1 MGANTERRL
10 GGTERMVL
18 IALVV
23 GMVLAGAV
31 ATFSVLLLTQG
42 KSEGEVIEGVTLRM
56 PLEPIE
62 VPRFAGVDQL
72 GREIDESVLRGK
84 WTVLTFGFTNCPTAC
99 PIMHGELVRLMG
111 KLKGTP
117 AQFVT
122 ISVDPTHDTVEQM
135 RSYVDR
141 FEVSHDRWRFVTTG
155 DAESVGRMV
164 DALGFF
170 VSPIPESEFEL
181 PGGGVMLNIDHP
193 TRFFLVDPEGRVVL
207 MPSGTSSPEVDALGD
222 HIRSR
227 LAA

>member
-1 MGANTERRL
+1 MGANSERRL
-10 GGTERMVL
+10 GGTERVVL

-31 ATFSVLLLTQG
+31 ATFSVLLLAQ
-42 KSEGEVIEGVTLRM
+42 SEGEVIEGVTLRM
-56 PLEPIE
+56 PLEPIP
-62 VPRFAGVDQL
+62 VPNFAGVDQL
-72 GREIDESVLRGK
+72 GREISQSVLVGK

-111 KLKGTP
+111 KLTGTP
-117 AQFVT
+117 VQFVT
-122 ISVDPTHDTVEQM
+122 ISVDPAHDTVEQM
-135 RSYVDR
+135 RAYVDR

-155 DAESVGRMV
+155 DAESVHRMV
-164 DALGFF
+164 EALGFF

-181 PGGGVMLNIDHP
+181 PSGGVMLNIDHP

-207 MPSGTSSPEVDALGD
+207 MPSGTSSPEVDALAG

-227 LAA
+227 LEM